1 MIIFETGLKEGFY
14 LFHYIYLLSLFLVVA
29 QRNSDFHLDSSITR
43 YSATI
48 MLLQQGRVEIFVHM
62 RTEGASIIHFN
73 YLYT

>member
-43 YSATI
+43 YSTI
-48 MLLQQGRVEIFVHM
+48 IIILQ
-62 RTEGASIIHFN
+62 EG
-73 YLYT
+73 